1 MSAATVETITFTP
14 HSRTSRVVALGIVVL
29 AVGLGGLVASRLD
42 WRALVGASA
51 PSIAAPLVP
60 VAREVV
66 LAVPTRGE
74 MALARARQLAA
85 GGALH
90 DALTALDVV
99 RTTDPQRSDAEQL
112 RSEIQRQLLQLERQ

>member
-1 MSAATVETITFTP
+1 
-14 HSRTSRVVALGIVVL
+14 
-29 AVGLGGLVASRLD
+29 
-42 WRALVGASA
+42 
-51 PSIAAPLVP
+51 
-60 VAREVV
+60 
-66 LAVPTRGE
+66 VPTRGE

-99 RTTDPQRSDAEQL
+99 RVTDPQRSDADQL

>member
-1 MSAATVETITFTP
+1 
-14 HSRTSRVVALGIVVL
+14 
-29 AVGLGGLVASRLD
+29 
-42 WRALVGASA
+42 
-51 PSIAAPLVP
+51 
-60 VAREVV
+60 
-66 LAVPTRGE
+66 